1 MPAKRLVKFV
11 FGLLRSRLPD
21 VIVADLFGPQPYFY
35 SPLVTGSKTVRV
47 DALALNSQDASG
59 GASAAVEGAQLRLP
73 PSLDGAIYE
82 DFRHHGGIHFV
93 PAAAHAPE
101 KGAKQ
106 ACQSRGT
113 SNKKAAKAQAKAE
126 KVALKR
132 AASDRKAAEKAL
144 EKANA
149 EGWAERNKRLCSIDA
164 LAQHSYDPSRTY
176 TFEYWD
182 MNFNAATLKTDLGGV
197 AKLDLGHIAGE
208 QPILIDFAKAT
219 DTGEYL
225 YKFEIWHEKN
235 ISTSS
240 SAWAS

>member
-1 MPAKRLVKFV
+1 MPAKRLVKFI

-47 DALALNSQDASG
+47 DALALNSQDASARG
-59 GASAAVEGAQLRLP
+59 DSFFEGALPLP
-73 PSLDGAIYE
+73 PALDGALYE
-82 DFRHHGGIHFV
+82 EFRHHGGIHYV
-93 PAAAHAPE
+93 PAAARASEP
-101 KGAKQ
+101 KSPGANHSK
-106 ACQSRGT
+106 GT
-113 SNKKAAKAQAKAE
+113 SSKKAAKAQAKAE
-126 KVALKR
+126 KVAQKR

-164 LAQHSYDPSRTY
+164 LAQHTYDPNRTY

-208 QPILIDFAKAT
+208 QPILIDFAKTT

-235 ISTSS
+235 LSASS
-240 SAWAS
+240 PAWA